1 MDLFKN
7 HGKTKVG
14 TTLWVVGI
22 LSVLL
27 LFIQLIFTTHITS
40 YSPTDLGLLSKL
52 PYTFWLGI
60 AILGA
65 LLYLGR
71 NSRRRTVIVVILI
84 SFCLVAIPVLI
95 RENKAE
101 GLGISYYF
109 ASLGTGVLSN
119 GHLMHANLDPWDLR
133 NWPGFYLSTAIIS
146 SVTGLSA
153 TVLADY
159 FPLLTMALLGIII
172 FSILRLKLNIIYS
185 SLGAL
190 WFVASFW
197 TGQHYYSPQSFAY
210 LIFFAVFLIFAKM
223 FFSKTK
229 KTPLLLCIVLLF
241 TAAVIT
247 HLLTSFFIIA
257 SIVALYTLFKIL
269 RQRFTFSSLFFIN
282 LILLLVVIFF
292 IYQTI
297 FIPDTFS
304 TLGKALW
311 GDISAEKTHLGVI
324 AQGRAG
330 GSLPL
335 RMAIAGTYSLTII
348 NAMVAVIAVAA
359 TAIGILFRKKKW
371 QVEVFWVAWIISAGV
386 LGVSITYGGEA
397 LNRALMFMLIPVSY
411 FAMKFLS
418 KKPRI
423 LVVCLMILIVLYFP
437 ARYSSE
443 YYVYA
448 PTTELEG
455 VSFYTYHAPS
465 NATLLNEY
473 LVPFGPPLGPEIT
486 GQTLSIANAVGLRSL
501 PTSNEVSY
509 WIGRAQYIT
518 YSNELRNFYLY
529 FYGVDLL
536 ENVSSST
543 QHRLLYDNGDFKVY
557 SQFPNS
563 LDLG

>member
-1 MDLFKN
+1 M
-7 HGKTKVG
+7 KVR
-14 TTLWVVGI
+14 TALWIAGF

-27 LFIQLIFTTHITS
+27 LSIQIITSTKITS

-52 PYTFWLGI
+52 PSTFWLGLSL
-60 AILGA
+60 LGV
-65 LLYLGR
+65 LLFLGR
-71 NSRRRTVIVVILI
+71 NSGRRTIIVVILI
-84 SFCLVAIPVLI
+84 SFFLVAIPVLI
-95 RENKAE
+95 HENKAE
-101 GLGISYYF
+101 GLGLSYNF
-109 ASLGTGVLSN
+109 ASLGTGVLSS
-119 GHLMHANLDPWDLR
+119 GHLMSANLDPWDLR
-133 NWPGFYLSTAIIS
+133 NWPGFYLATAIIS
-146 SVTGLSA
+146 SATGLPA

-159 FPLLTMALLGIII
+159 FPLLTMTLLGIII
-172 FSILRLKLNIIYS
+172 FSILRIKLNIIYS

-229 KTPLLLCIVLLF
+229 KTSLVLCIVLLF
-241 TAAVIT
+241 TTAVIT

-257 SIVALYTLFKIL
+257 SIITLYTLLKIL
-269 RQRFTFSSLFFIN
+269 RQRSTFSSLFFVNI
-282 LILLLVVIFF
+282 ILLLIVIFF
-292 IYQTI
+292 VYQTM

-311 GDISAEKTHLGVI
+311 GDISAEKSHLGVI

-330 GSLPL
+330 GSQPL
-335 RMAIAGTYSLTII
+335 SMAIMGTYSLTII
-348 NAMVAVIAVAA
+348 NAIVAFVAIVA
-359 TAIGILFRKKKW
+359 TAIGTLFRKKKW
-371 QVEVFWVAWIISAGV
+371 RDEVFWVSWIISAGV
-386 LGVSITYGGEA
+386 LGLSITYGGEA

-411 FAMKFLS
+411 FAVKFLS

-423 LVVCLMILIVLYFP
+423 LVACLMIIIVLYFP

-455 VSFYTYHAPS
+455 ASFYTYHAPS
-465 NATLLNEY
+465 NATLLNEF

-486 GQTLSIANAVGLRSL
+486 GQSISIANAVGLRSM
-501 PTSNEVSY
+501 PSTNDINY
-509 WIGRAQYIT
+509 WVGRAQYIT

-536 ENVSSST
+536 ENVSSSI
-543 QHRLLYDNGDFKVY
+543 QLRLLYDNGYFKVY
-557 SQFPNS
+557 SQSSNS